1 MGKGL
6 SSYFLSTYL
15 KNKDGLFHR
24 CSADL
29 MKQQVKA
36 HDKLG
41 MQTVPL
47 SLLTPYETKELSLD
61 LLKNMNPND
70 PHNKRNRGK
79 IVLELT
85 FNPFK
90 EEHDRFSGFTV
101 EGKNS
106 IIRRSSTNLSSNG
119 GVLSVTIENAED
131 VEGKHHSNPYALLL
145 FRGEY
150 KKTKVWFIY

>member
-1 MGKGL
+1 
-6 SSYFLSTYL
+6 
-15 KNKDGLFHR
+15 
-24 CSADL
+24 
-29 MKQQVKA
+29 MKQVKA

-41 MQTVPL
+41 MQAVSL
-47 SLLTPYETKELSLD
+47 SLLTPYETKELTLD

-90 EEHDRFSGFTV
+90 EEHDRFSGFAD

-106 IIRRSSTNLSSNG
+106 IIRRPSTNLSSNG
-119 GVLSVTIENAED
+119 GVLSVTIESAQD
-131 VEGKHHSNPYALLL
+131 VEGKHHDNPYALLL
-145 FRGEY
+145 FRGER
-150 KKTKVWFIY
+150 KKTKV